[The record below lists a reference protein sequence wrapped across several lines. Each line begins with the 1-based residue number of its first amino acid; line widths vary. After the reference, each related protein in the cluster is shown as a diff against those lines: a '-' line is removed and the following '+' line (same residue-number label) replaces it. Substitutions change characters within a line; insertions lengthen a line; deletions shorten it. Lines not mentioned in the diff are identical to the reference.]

1 MLDIMREKTQEKLEW
16 LADDF
21 PGVMGVYAV
30 DPSDSLDA
38 LRVNEDVVFPTASSI
53 KIAILAEFF
62 RKAEAGLID
71 PMEPLTLR
79 GEDVVPGSGVLKEL
93 HQGELTMPLID
104 YATLM
109 VTVSDNTATNI
120 MIDLVGMEDVNKLI
134 KSLGLESTSLQRKM
148 FDWEGAAA
156 GRENLSTPR
165 EMVGLVECLLS
176 RRGLSE
182 YVCESSLEM
191 MKKPKENPIGIR
203 EGLPEGVPVANK
215 AGWMAGVMCDA
226 GIVYLP
232 NNPYIVAVNMAH
244 VPASDFR
251 GFGTEAAFREVIKVI
266 HDYFEEISLA
276 SEHGRRF

>member
-1 MLDIMREKTQEKLEW
+1 MLDVMREKTQERIEW

-30 DPSDSLDA
+30 DPADPGNV

-53 KIAILAEFF
+53 KITILAEFF

-93 HQGELTMPLID
+93 HPGILTMPLID

-120 MIDLVGMEDVNKLI
+120 MIDLVVMEDVKKLI
-134 KSLGLESTSLQRKM
+134 ESLGLEDTSLQRKM

-165 EMVGLVECLLS
+165 EMAGLVDSLHS

-182 YVCESSLEM
+182 YVCENTLEM

-203 EGLPEGVPVANK
+203 EGLPEGIPVANK

-232 NNPYIVAVNMAH
+232 NKPYIVAVNMAH
-244 VPASDFR
+244 VPLSDFR
-251 GFGTEAAFREVIKVI
+251 GFGAEAAFREVVKVI
-266 HDYFEEISLA
+266 HDHFEEQSLS
-276 SEHGRRF
+276 SEYGRRY

>member
-1 MLDIMREKTQEKLEW
+1 MLDIMREKTQERLEW
-16 LADDF
+16 LADNF
-21 PGVMGVYAV
+21 PGVMGVFAV
-30 DPSDSLDA
+30 DPTDPENA

-53 KIAILAEFF
+53 KITILAEFF

-93 HQGELTMPLID
+93 HPEEVTMPLID

-120 MIDLVGMEDVNKLI
+120 MIDITGMEDVNKLI
-134 KSLGLESTSLQRKM
+134 KSLGLEETSLQRKM

-165 EMVGLVECLLS
+165 EMAALVECLYA
-176 RRGLSE
+176 RRGLSQ
-182 YVCESSLEM
+182 YVCENTIEM

-203 EGLPEGVPVANK
+203 EGLPEGVSVANK

-226 GIVYLP
+226 GIVYLQ
-232 NNPYIVAVNMAH
+232 NKPYIGAVNMAH
-244 VPASDFR
+244 IPASDFR
-251 GFGTEAAFREVIKVI
+251 GFDAEAAFREVVKII
-266 HDYFEEISLA
+266 HDHFEEQSLS
-276 SEHGRRF
+276 SEYGRRY

>member
-1 MLDIMREKTQEKLEW
+1 MLDIMREKAQERLEW

-21 PGVMGVYAV
+21 PGVMGIYAV
-30 DPSDSLDA
+30 DPTDPENA

-53 KIAILAEFF
+53 KITILAEFF

-71 PMEPLTLR
+71 PLEPLTLR

-93 HQGELTMPLID
+93 HQGELVMPLID

-120 MIDLVGMEDVNKLI
+120 MIDLVGMENVNKLI
-134 KSLGLESTSLQRKM
+134 KGLGLESTSLQRKM

-165 EMVGLVECLLS
+165 EMAGLVERLHS
-176 RRGLSE
+176 RSGLSE
-182 YVCESSLEM
+182 YVCEKTLEM
-191 MKKPKENPIGIR
+191 MGKPKEYTIGIR
-203 EGLPEGVPVANK
+203 DGLPEGVPVANK

-232 NNPYIVAVNMAH
+232 KKPYIVAVNMAH
-244 VPASDFR
+244 IPNSDFR
-251 GFGTEAAFREVIKVI
+251 GFGAEAAFREVVKVI
-266 HDYFEEISLA
+266 HDHFEEQSLS
-276 SEHGRRF
+276 SEYGRRY